1 MRAQAP
7 VFLRPRNGSGPPIR
21 DNATMTSPA
30 TPLGIAS
37 PGAPIRLTQ
46 YSHGAGCGCKISPKV
61 LDVILAGSGAQNL
74 DPRLW
79 VGNASRDDAAVYALD
94 DERGVVSTTD
104 FFMPIVDDPF
114 DFGRIAATNAISDI
128 YAMGA
133 DPLMAIAILGW
144 PVNLLPPEV
153 ARDVVRGG
161 RAACD
166 AAGIPLAGGH
176 SIDAP
181 EPIFGLAVTG
191 AVQRRHMKRN
201 DTATEGCRL
210 YLTKPLGI
218 GIFTTA
224 EKKSKLQPQ
233 DVGRAR
239 DLMCALNQ
247 PGSHFGKLKG
257 VRAMTDV
264 TGFGLLGHLVEMA
277 DGSGLT
283 AIIDYAA
290 VPRLSGVE
298 HYLAEGC
305 VPGGTERNFDSYGAR
320 IAPLGESQKQLLCD
334 PQTSGGLLV
343 AVSPEGEQEF
353 LSVAQ
358 GCGLQLNP
366 IGRLTARQ
374 SFAVV
379 VN

>member
-1 MRAQAP
+1 M
-7 VFLRPRNGSGPPIR
+7 SE
-21 DNATMTSPA
+21 
-30 TPLGIAS
+30 
-37 PGAPIRLTQ
+37 PIRLTQ

-74 DPRLW
+74 DPNLW

-128 YAMGA
+128 YAMGG

-144 PVNLLPPEV
+144 PVNVLPPEV
-153 ARDVVRGG
+153 AREVIRGG
-161 RAACD
+161 RAVCD

-191 AVQRRHMKRN
+191 VVQKKHMKRN
-201 DTATEGCRL
+201 DTALAGCRL

-218 GIFTTA
+218 GILTTA
-224 EKKSKLQPQ
+224 EKKAKLREQ
-233 DVGRAR
+233 DVGLAR
-239 DLMCALNQ
+239 DWMCTLNK
-247 PGSHFGKLKG
+247 PGSRFGKLAG
-257 VRAMTDV
+257 VMAMTDV

-277 DGSGLT
+277 DGAGLT
-283 AIIDYAA
+283 ARLDYAA
-290 VPRLSGVE
+290 VPRLPGVE
-298 HYLAEGC
+298 HYIAEGC
-305 VPGGTERNFDSYGAR
+305 VPGGTLRNFESYGDK
-320 IAPLGESQKQLLCD
+320 IASLSDAQRDLLCD

-343 AVSPEGEQEF
+343 SVTPQGEAEF
-353 LSVAQ
+353 LAAAAES
-358 GCGLQLNP
+358 GLQLKP
-366 IGRLTARQ
+366 VGTLLERQ
-374 SFAVV
+374 THAVEV
-379 VN
+379 F